1 MPQGRR
7 LEIGGHEV
15 GSKIQE
21 FCFGLGV
28 LLASA
33 TIGYYV
39 VSGEFKNCME
49 FYGLMDSKVK
59 QLTRT

>member
-1 MPQGRR
+1 MPQGRK
-7 LEIGGHEV
+7 LEIGRHEV

-21 FCFGLGV
+21 LFFGLGV

-39 VSGEFKNCME
+39 VSGEFKNCMD
-49 FYGLMDSKVK
+49 FYGLLDSKVEK
-59 QLTRT
+59 LTRK